1 MDDISPSKRYYLKN
15 RERILEREKEKKRWL
30 TYHETHRD
38 VVNARRRE
46 AYKAKKAAAELEAY
60 RIKKEA
66 EAAAEPPASSSP
78 APPASSSPV

>member
-1 MDDISPSKRYYLKN
+1 MDDMTPSKRYYLKN

-46 AYKAKKAAAELEAY
+46 AYKAKK
-60 RIKKEA
+60 
-66 EAAAEPPASSSP
+66 EAAAAADPPASSSP

>member
-46 AYKAKKAAAELEAY
+46 AYKAKKAAAAALVVLW
-60 RIKKEA
+60 A
-66 EAAAEPPASSSP
+66 EALAPPASSPIPEPSS
-78 APPASSSPV
+78 PASSSPV